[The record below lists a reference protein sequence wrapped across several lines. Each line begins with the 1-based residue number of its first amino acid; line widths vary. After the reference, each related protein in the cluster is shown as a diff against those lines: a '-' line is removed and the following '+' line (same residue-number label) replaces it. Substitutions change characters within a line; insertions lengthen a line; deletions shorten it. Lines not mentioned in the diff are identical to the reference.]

1 MRVSLAH
8 NLRLTAGGHTG
19 GVQVLLLEDEPRLGR
34 AVEGALKA
42 QGYGVRWA
50 KGLEEARDAFLEL
63 EPDLM
68 VLDVRLPED
77 PDGGFRF
84 AQEVRQAGYKG
95 PILFLTARDTL
106 EDRVFG
112 LDLGGDDYLVKPFH
126 LEELLARV
134 RALLRR
140 GAEAKASRVRLGP
153 LEVDLA
159 GRAVFQGGRRVDLS
173 LKEFAL
179 LEAFVLHP
187 GRVFAPEELA
197 EKVFGDGEKVGAVKV
212 YVHYLRQKLHPEVVR
227 TVPGGYRLGYEP

>member
-1 MRVSLAH
+1 M
-8 NLRLTAGGHTG
+8 
-19 GVQVLLLEDEPRLGR
+19 QVLLLEDEPRLGR
-34 AVEGALKA
+34 AVEGALLA

-50 KGLEEARDAFLEL
+50 KGLEEAQEAFLEL

-84 AQEVRQAGYKG
+84 AKEVREAGYRG
-95 PILFLTARDTL
+95 AILFLTARDSL
-106 EDRVFG
+106 EDRVEG

-140 GAEAKASRVRLGP
+140 EAEAKASWVRLGP

-179 LEAFVLHP
+179 LEAFILHP

-227 TVPGGYRLGYEP
+227 TVPGGYRLGHEP

>member
-1 MRVSLAH
+1 M
-8 NLRLTAGGHTG
+8 
-19 GVQVLLLEDEPRLGR
+19 QVLLLEDEPRLGR
-34 AVEGALKA
+34 AVESALLA

-50 KGLEEARDAFLEL
+50 RDLVGAREALWEL

-95 PILFLTARDTL
+95 SILFLTARDAL
-106 EDRVFG
+106 EDRVLG

-140 GAEAKASRVRLGP
+140 QAEMKAGQVRFGALEA
-153 LEVDLA
+153 DLA
-159 GRAVFQGGRRVDLS
+159 GRAVYLGGRRVDLS
-173 LKEFAL
+173 LREFAL
-179 LEAFVLHP
+179 LEAFLLHP
-187 GRVFAPEELA
+187 GRVFTPEELA
-197 EKVFGDGEKVGAVKV
+197 EKVFGHGEKVGAVKV
-212 YVHYLRQKLHPEVVR
+212 YVHYLRQKLYPEVVR
-227 TVPGGYRLGYEP
+227 TVPGGYRLGDEP

>member
-1 MRVSLAH
+1 LRG
-8 NLRLTAGGHTG
+8 NPRLTPLGHTG
-19 GVQVLLLEDEPRLGR
+19 GVQVLLLEDEPHLGR
-34 AVEGALKA
+34 AVAGALAA

-50 KGLEEARDAFLEL
+50 RGLEEARGAFLEL

-84 AQEVRQAGYKG
+84 AEEVREAGYKG
-95 PILFLTARDTL
+95 PILFLTARDAL
-106 EDRVFG
+106 GDRIQG

-140 GAEAKASRVRLGP
+140 VSEVKESRVRLGG

-159 GRAVFQGGRRVDLS
+159 GRAVFWEGRRVDLS

-179 LEAFVLHP
+179 LELFLLHP
-187 GRVFAPEELA
+187 SRVFSPEEVA
-197 EKVFGDGEKVGAVKV
+197 ERVFGDGEKVGAVKV
-212 YVHYLRQKLHPEVVR
+212 YVHYLRQKLYPGVVR
-227 TVPGGYRLGYEP
+227 TVPGGYRLGDEP